1 MLKKSNERGLGAL
14 SYKALIIPAE
24 KSCLEPTRKPIDPS
38 TQNNLVLNKGGTSNQ
53 WSKNE
58 QVNKRWVKNLPAKQE
73 TQVQSLGWEDP
84 LEEKMAIHS
93 SSLDWRI
100 PWAEE
105 PGGLQSMGSQRV
117 RHSLATKP
125 PKQMISVQLGSH
137 ISHLIPG

>member
-38 TQNNLVLNKGGTSNQ
+38 TQKNLVLNKGGTSNQ

-93 SSLDWRI
+93 SILAWEVTCTEKRGRLQ
-100 PWAEE
+100 PWGCKEWDTTDHA
-105 PGGLQSMGSQRV
+105 SMHEVTGCCHRSQ
-117 RHSLATKP
+117 
-125 PKQMISVQLGSH
+125 Q
-137 ISHLIPG
+137 